1 MLMTLKD
8 YFEKQEQIRKSVLDL
23 GIQTKTQVI
32 ITFEGDPDKD
42 ISATCA
48 SFAILEQEIRTR
60 YINDIKIGTAI
71 VDYLFNSEFD
81 FNYIYEGVG
90 MGYKLIDEY
99 ISVPVGEDSITAKII
114 LRLKLD

>member
-8 YFEKQEQIRKSVLDL
+8 YFEKQEQIKKPLIDF
-23 GIQTKTQVI
+23 GIQTKTQI
-32 ITFEGDPDKD
+32 ILTFEGNPDKD

-60 YINDIKIGTAI
+60 YVNDIKTGTAI

-81 FNYIYEGVG
+81 FDYIYEGVG

-99 ISVPVGEDSITAKII
+99 IIVPVGDDSITAKFI

>member
-8 YFEKQEQIRKSVLDL
+8 YFEKQDIVRKAVMDL

-32 ITFEGDPDKD
+32 LTFEGDPDKD
-42 ISATCA
+42 ISALCT
-48 SFAILEQEIRTR
+48 SFAVLEQEIRTR
-60 YINDIKIGTAI
+60 YINDIKTGTAI
-71 VDYLFNSEFD
+71 VDYLFNAEFD
-81 FNYIYEGVG
+81 FAYIYEGVG

-99 ISVPVGEDSITAKII
+99 ISVPVGDNSISGKLI

>member
-8 YFEKQEQIRKSVLDL
+8 YFEKQEQIKKPLLDL

-32 ITFEGDPDKD
+32 LTFEGDTDKD

-48 SFAILEQEIRTR
+48 SFAVLEQEIRTR
-60 YINDIKIGTAI
+60 YINDIKTGTAI
-71 VDYLFNSEFD
+71 VDYLFNAEFE
-81 FNYIYEGVG
+81 FYYIYEGVG

-99 ISVPVGEDSITAKII
+99 ISVPVGDDSITAKFI

>member
-8 YFEKQEQIRKSVLDL
+8 YFEKQDIVRKTVMDL
-23 GIQTKTQVI
+23 GIQTKSQI
-32 ITFEGDPDKD
+32 ILSFNDSSEND
-42 ISATCA
+42 ISALCT
-48 SFAILEQEIRTR
+48 SFAVLEQEIRTR

-71 VDYLFNSEFD
+71 VDYLFNNEFE

-90 MGYKLIDEY
+90 MGYKLIDESFIIPIGDTS
-99 ISVPVGEDSITAKII
+99 ISGKLI

>member
-8 YFEKQEQIRKSVLDL
+8 YFERQEQIRKSVIDL
-23 GIQTKTQVI
+23 GIQTKSQVI
-32 ITFEGDPDKD
+32 LTFEGDPDKD
-42 ISATCA
+42 ISALCT

-60 YINDIKIGTAI
+60 YINDIKTGTAI
-71 VDYLFNSEFD
+71 VDYLFNAEFD
-81 FNYIYEGVG
+81 FAYIYEGVG

-99 ISVPVGEDSITAKII
+99 ISVPVGDDSITAKFI